1 MKLLIGLLVATA
13 AVAVPIHAQDRAP
26 EFKAIKWYNTA
37 AIGLE
42 DLAGKA
48 VLIQVF
54 RTW

>member
-1 MKLLIGLLVATA
+1 MKMLVGLLVAAA
-13 AVAVPIHAQDRAP
+13 AVAMPSRAPDKAP

-37 AIGLE
+37 AIGLD